1 MPDETIFCPECKSK
15 VKVPESLLGRP
26 VTCPV
31 CRHTFAAPLPGGGSV
46 PSVVPAGP
54 GGYQAAP
61 PPYPATPG
69 AWPEAYQTA
78 PGAEAVKTPAIVLL
92 IVGILGSLLNLYTLI
107 HTNALG
113 PEGLA
118 RQNEQVFGQL
128 GLAVPQL
135 DPQVQFQSALIMQVV
150 VLLFALGTV
159 LGAVSMLRLRWYG
172 LAVTGSILAMLNFGE
187 CCCLLGLPV
196 GIWSLIVLLRPEV
209 VQSFS

>member
-15 VKVPESLLGRP
+15 VKVPDSLMGQP

-31 CRHTFAAPLPGGGSV
+31 CRHTFAAPLVGGGMV
-46 PSVVPAGP
+46 PSVLPASP
-54 GGYQAAP
+54 M
-61 PPYPATPG
+61 
-69 AWPEAYQTA
+69 AYQA

-92 IVGILGSLLNLYTLI
+92 IVGILGSLMNIYALI
-107 HTNALG
+107 RTNALG

-118 RQNEQVFGQL
+118 RQNEEIFRQIGWNVG
-128 GLAVPQL
+128 PM
-135 DPQVQFQSALIMQVV
+135 DPQVQFQSALIVQVL

-196 GIWSLIVLLRPEV
+196 GIWSLIVLMRPEV
-209 VQSFS
+209 RQSFS